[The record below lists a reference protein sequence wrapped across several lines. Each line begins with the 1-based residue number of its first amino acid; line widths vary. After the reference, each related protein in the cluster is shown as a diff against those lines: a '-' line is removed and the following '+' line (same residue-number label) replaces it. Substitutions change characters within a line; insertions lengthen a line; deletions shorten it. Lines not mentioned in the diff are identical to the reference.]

1 MEQLRDYLI
10 TDRTAA
16 DVERAR
22 YLLSLWDARTRAWR
36 GTEAEW
42 AELEAGP
49 KGFYNAKDL
58 NRVQKAADY
67 LSGKLWN
74 MGYNALEKPPAVYMI
89 AADVSPR
96 GAGKAEGGLFY
107 AGEQAVARAEAIGS
121 SIFSG
126 WRENGQTVSESAIY
140 TFTATGDRQLTAEFE
155 AEWVVT
161 SSVVGAG
168 RIGKA
173 ILGRSWM

>member
-1 MEQLRDYLI
+1 MEQFRDYLI
-10 TDRTAA
+10 TDRTAS

-22 YLLSLWDARTRAWR
+22 YLLSLWDLNTRTWR

-58 NRVQKAADY
+58 NRVRKAADY
-67 LSGKLWN
+67 LAGKLWN
-74 MGYNALEKPPAVYMI
+74 MGYNAAEKPPAVYMI

-96 GAGKAEGGLFY
+96 GAGKAAGGLFY
-107 AGEQAVARAEAIGS
+107 AGEQAAVRAEAIGS
-121 SIFSG
+121 SIFLC
-126 WRENGQTVSESAIY
+126 WKENGQTVSESAIY
-140 TFTATGDRQLTAEFE
+140 TFTATGGRQLTAQFE
-155 AEWVVT
+155 AEWVVA

-168 RIGKA
+168 RVGKA
-173 ILGRSWM
+173 ILGRSWE